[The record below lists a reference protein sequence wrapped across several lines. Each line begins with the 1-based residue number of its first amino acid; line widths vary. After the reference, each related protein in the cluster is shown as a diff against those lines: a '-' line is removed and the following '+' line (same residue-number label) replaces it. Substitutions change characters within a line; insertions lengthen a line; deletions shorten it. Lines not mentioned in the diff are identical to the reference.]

1 MTLPRVYLVD
11 ASIYIFRA
19 WHTYEPSIT
28 DREGRPVNAVFGFS
42 DFLYQL
48 VKRVQPRHIACA
60 FDASQ
65 RLSFRKEIYPEYK
78 ANRVPAPEELKH
90 QFAMCKAFCRSV
102 GIAEFDSERY
112 EADDII
118 GSLAHRFRQQ
128 GHPITVISADK
139 DLTQLVVN
147 EHDRWWDFARDTEL
161 DAHGVKRH
169 FGVLPGQIADM
180 LALSGDK
187 IDNIPGIPGVGYAT
201 AAKILQKY
209 ATIEA
214 ILANQEH
221 IAAMKFRGAVRVQ
234 ALLNAHRHML
244 PRNKLLTT
252 VATDMEFATPPQ
264 LRWLGVDTT
273 AFSAYNDQLGFK
285 GAMQQRWLHLSP
297 LDSETVAAPIAG
309 SEDAIDS
316 AAAILACP

>member
-1 MTLPRVYLVD
+1 MTQSRVFLVD
-11 ASIYIFRA
+11 ASIYVFRA
-19 WHTYEPSIT
+19 WHIYETSIT

-48 VKRVQPRHIACA
+48 MKRVQPRHIACA

-65 RLSFRKEIYPEYK
+65 RLSFRKEIYPDYK
-78 ANRVPAPEELKH
+78 ANREPAPPELKH
-90 QFAMCKAFCRSV
+90 QFAMCKAFCRAV

-118 GSLAHRFRQQ
+118 GSLAHHYRQL
-128 GHPITVISADK
+128 GHPITVVSADK
-139 DLTQLVVN
+139 DLTQLVVG

-201 AAKILQKY
+201 AAKILQKF
-209 ATIEA
+209 TSVEA
-214 ILANQEH
+214 ILANH
-221 IAAMKFRGAVRVQ
+221 DHVASMKFRGAVRVH
-234 ALLNAHRHML
+234 ALLKAHQHLL

-252 VATDMEFATPPQ
+252 VATDMEFATPPE
-264 LRWLGVDTT
+264 LNWRGIDLT
-273 AFSAYNDQLGFK
+273 AFNACNEQLGFT
-285 GAMQQRWLHLSP
+285 GAMHQRWLHMRAPASDDAVMP
-297 LDSETVAAPIAG
+297 LAPMTQ
-309 SEDAIDS
+309 D
-316 AAAILACP
+316 